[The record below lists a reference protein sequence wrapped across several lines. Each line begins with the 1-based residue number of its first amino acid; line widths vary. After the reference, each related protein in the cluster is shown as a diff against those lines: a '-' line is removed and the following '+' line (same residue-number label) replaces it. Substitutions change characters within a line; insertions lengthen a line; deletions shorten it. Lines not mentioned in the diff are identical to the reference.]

1 MINRREK
8 LQLFNKLRGGDHATA
23 DISLLDDVQ
32 PNHPKLTRFSRDP
45 KRYADEI
52 LYTLL
57 DFCDEEEITG
67 NREFHEGTD
76 DGSSNT
82 SIESEQKL
90 LDGSS
95 NTPIE
100 EEQKLLD
107 GSSNTSTEEE
117 QNLSGGSSNT
127 SAEKEKKPSDASSNT
142 STEEE
147 SKESSADSPEE
158 SSDTPSDA
166 PSDAPEGDPS
176 PEPDV
181 HAAAGQDEDS
191 KKK

>member
-8 LQLFNKLRGGDHATA
+8 LQLFNKLRGEDHAMA

-67 NREFHEGTD
+67 NREVYEGTD
-76 DGSSNT
+76 DDSSDT
-82 SIESEQKL
+82 STES
-90 LDGSS
+90 
-95 NTPIE
+95 
-100 EEQKLLD
+100 EQKLLD

-127 SAEKEKKPSDASSNT
+127 STEEEQKLPNASSNT

-147 SKESSADSPEE
+147 VKEPSDDSPEG
-158 SSDTPSDA
+158 SSDTSSGTP
-166 PSDAPEGDPS
+166 PDAPEGDPS
-176 PEPDV
+176 PEPDA
-181 HAAAGQDEDS
+181 HDAAGQDEDS

>member
-1 MINRREK
+1 M
-8 LQLFNKLRGGDHATA
+8 A

-67 NREFHEGTD
+67 NRKFHEGTD
-76 DGSSNT
+76 DDSSDT
-82 SIESEQKL
+82 STESEQKL
-90 LDGSS
+90 L
-95 NTPIE
+95 E
-100 EEQKLLD
+100 
-107 GSSNTSTEEE
+107 GSSNTSTGEE

-147 SKESSADSPEE
+147 SKESSGDSPEE
-158 SSDTPSDA
+158 PSDTASDA
-166 PSDAPEGDPS
+166 PSDTPEGDPS
-176 PEPDV
+176 PGPDA
-181 HAAAGQDEDS
+181 HDIAGQDEDS

>member
-8 LQLFNKLRGGDHATA
+8 LQLFNKLRGEDHAMA

-67 NREFHEGTD
+67 NREVYEGTD
-76 DGSSNT
+76 DDSS
-82 SIESEQKL
+82 
-90 LDGSS
+90 D
-95 NTPIE
+95 
-100 EEQKLLD
+100 
-107 GSSNTSTEEE
+107 TSTEEE

-127 SAEKEKKPSDASSNT
+127 SAEKEKEPSDDSSNT
-142 STEEE
+142 SAEEE
-147 SKESSADSPEE
+147 SKESSGDSPEE
-158 SSDTPSDA
+158 PSDTPSDA
-166 PSDAPEGDPS
+166 PSDTSEGDPS
-176 PEPDV
+176 PGPDA
-181 HAAAGQDEDS
+181 HDTAGQDEDS

>member
-8 LQLFNKLRGGDHATA
+8 LQLFSKLRGEDHAMA

-76 DGSSNT
+76 DGSSDT
-82 SIESEQKL
+82 STES
-90 LDGSS
+90 
-95 NTPIE
+95 
-100 EEQKLLD
+100 EQKLLD
-107 GSSNTSTEEE
+107 GSSNTSTEKE

-127 SAEKEKKPSDASSNT
+127 STEEEQKLPDALSNT
-142 STEEE
+142 STEEK
-147 SKESSADSPEE
+147 SKESSGDSPEE
-158 SSDTPSDA
+158 PSDTPSDV
-166 PSDAPEGDPS
+166 PSDTPEGDPS
-176 PEPDV
+176 PGSDA
-181 HAAAGQDEDS
+181 HDTAGQDEDS

>member
-1 MINRREK
+1 M
-8 LQLFNKLRGGDHATA
+8 A

-82 SIESEQKL
+82 S
-90 LDGSS
+90 
-95 NTPIE
+95 
-100 EEQKLLD
+100 
-107 GSSNTSTEEE
+107 
-117 QNLSGGSSNT
+117 
-127 SAEKEKKPSDASSNT
+127 
-142 STEEE
+142 TEEE
-147 SKESSADSPEE
+147 SKEPSGDSPEE
-158 SSDTPSDA
+158 PSDTASDA
-166 PSDAPEGDPS
+166 PSDTSEGDPS
-176 PEPDV
+176 PGPDA
-181 HAAAGQDEDS
+181 HDTAGQDEDS

>member
-8 LQLFNKLRGGDHATA
+8 LQLFNKLRGEDHAMA

-67 NREFHEGTD
+67 NREVYEGTD
-76 DGSSNT
+76 DDSSDT
-82 SIESEQKL
+82 STEEEQKL

-95 NTPIE
+95 NTQIE
-100 EEQKLLD
+100 EEQKLLKD
-107 GSSNTSTEEE
+107 SSNTQIEEEQKLLKDSSNTSTEEE
-117 QNLSGGSSNT
+117 QNLSGG
-127 SAEKEKKPSDASSNT
+127 
-142 STEEE
+142 
-147 SKESSADSPEE
+147 
-158 SSDTPSDA
+158 
-166 PSDAPEGDPS
+166 
-176 PEPDV
+176 
-181 HAAAGQDEDS
+181 
-191 KKK
+191 

>member
-1 MINRREK
+1 MISRRDK
-8 LQLFNKLRGGDHATA
+8 LQLFSKLRGGDHAIA

-67 NREFHEGTD
+67 NREVYEGTD
-76 DGSSNT
+76 DDSSDT
-82 SIESEQKL
+82 STESEQKL
-90 LDGSS
+90 L
-95 NTPIE
+95 E
-100 EEQKLLD
+100 

-147 SKESSADSPEE
+147 SKESSGDSPEE
-158 SSDTPSDA
+158 PSDTPSDA
-166 PSDAPEGDPS
+166 PSNTPEGDSS
-176 PEPDV
+176 PEPDT
-181 HAAAGQDEDS
+181 HDTAGQDEDS

>member
-8 LQLFNKLRGGDHATA
+8 LQLFNKLRGGDHAMA

-57 DFCDEEEITG
+57 DFCDEEEITD
-67 NREFHEGTD
+67 NRECFESTND
-76 DGSSNT
+76 SSSNT
-82 SIESEQKL
+82 S
-90 LDGSS
+90 
-95 NTPIE
+95 TE
-100 EEQKLLD
+100 EEQKPSD
-107 GSSNTSTEEE
+107 TSSNTSTEEE

-127 SAEKEKKPSDASSNT
+127 S
-142 STEEE
+142 TEEE
-147 SKESSADSPEE
+147 VKEPSDDSPEGSSDT
-158 SSDTPSDA
+158 SSDTP
-166 PSDAPEGDPS
+166 PDAPEGDPS
-176 PEPDV
+176 PGPDA
-181 HAAAGQDEDS
+181 HDAAGQDEDS

>member
-1 MINRREK
+1 M
-8 LQLFNKLRGGDHATA
+8 A

-67 NREFHEGTD
+67 NRKFHEGTD
-76 DGSSNT
+76 DDSSDT
-82 SIESEQKL
+82 STESEQKL
-90 LDGSS
+90 L
-95 NTPIE
+95 E
-100 EEQKLLD
+100 
-107 GSSNTSTEEE
+107 GSSNTSTEKE
-117 QNLSGGSSNT
+117 Q
-127 SAEKEKKPSDASSNT
+127 KPSDASSNT

-147 SKESSADSPEE
+147 SKESSGDSPEE
-158 SSDTPSDA
+158 PSDTASDA
-166 PSDAPEGDPS
+166 PSDTPEGDPS
-176 PEPDV
+176 PGPDA
-181 HAAAGQDEDS
+181 HDTAGQDEDS

>member
-1 MINRREK
+1 M
-8 LQLFNKLRGGDHATA
+8 A

-67 NREFHEGTD
+67 NRKFHEGTD
-76 DGSSNT
+76 DDSSDT
-82 SIESEQKL
+82 STESEQKL

-117 QNLSGGSSNT
+117 QKL
-127 SAEKEKKPSDASSNT
+127 PDASSNT

-147 SKESSADSPEE
+147 SKESSGDSPEGP
-158 SSDTPSDA
+158 SDTASDTPSDT
-166 PSDAPEGDPS
+166 PEGDPS
-176 PEPDV
+176 PGPDA
-181 HAAAGQDEDS
+181 HDTAGQDEDS

>member
-8 LQLFNKLRGGDHATA
+8 LQLFNKLRGEDHAMA

-67 NREFHEGTD
+67 NREVYEGTD
-76 DGSSNT
+76 DDSSDT
-82 SIESEQKL
+82 STES
-90 LDGSS
+90 
-95 NTPIE
+95 
-100 EEQKLLD
+100 EQKLLD

-127 SAEKEKKPSDASSNT
+127 S
-142 STEEE
+142 TEEE
-147 SKESSADSPEE
+147 VKEPSDDSPEGSSDT
-158 SSDTPSDA
+158 SSDTP
-166 PSDAPEGDPS
+166 PDAPEGDPS
-176 PEPDV
+176 PEPDA
-181 HAAAGQDEDS
+181 HDAAGQDEDS

>member
-67 NREFHEGTD
+67 NREVHEGTD

-82 SIESEQKL
+82 S
-90 LDGSS
+90 
-95 NTPIE
+95 TE

-107 GSSNTSTEEE
+107 GSSNTSIEEE
-117 QNLSGGSSNT
+117 QNLSGDSSNT

-147 SKESSADSPEE
+147 AKEPSDDSPEGSSDT
-158 SSDTPSDA
+158 SSDTPPDS
-166 PSDAPEGDPS
+166 SEGDPS
-176 PEPDV
+176 PGPDA

>member
-8 LQLFNKLRGGDHATA
+8 LQLFNKLRGGDHAMA

-67 NREFHEGTD
+67 NRKFHEGTD
-76 DGSSNT
+76 DDSSDTSTESEQKLLDGSSNT
-82 SIESEQKL
+82 PIEEEQKL

-117 QNLSGGSSNT
+117 QKL
-127 SAEKEKKPSDASSNT
+127 PDASSNT

-147 SKESSADSPEE
+147 SKESSGDSPEGP
-158 SSDTPSDA
+158 SDTASDTPSDT
-166 PSDAPEGDPS
+166 PEGDPS
-176 PEPDV
+176 PGPDA
-181 HAAAGQDEDS
+181 HDTAGQDEDS

>member
-1 MINRREK
+1 M
-8 LQLFNKLRGGDHATA
+8 A

-67 NREFHEGTD
+67 NRKFHEGTD
-76 DGSSNT
+76 DDSSDT
-82 SIESEQKL
+82 STES
-90 LDGSS
+90 
-95 NTPIE
+95 
-100 EEQKLLD
+100 EQKLLD

-117 QNLSGGSSNT
+117 QKL
-127 SAEKEKKPSDASSNT
+127 PDASSNT

-147 SKESSADSPEE
+147 SKESSGDSPEGP
-158 SSDTPSDA
+158 SDTASDTPSDT
-166 PSDAPEGDPS
+166 PEGDPS
-176 PEPDV
+176 PGPDA
-181 HAAAGQDEDS
+181 HDTAGQDEDS

>member
-8 LQLFNKLRGGDHATA
+8 LQLFNKLRGGDHAMA

-67 NREFHEGTD
+67 NRKFHEGTD
-76 DGSSNT
+76 DDSSDT
-82 SIESEQKL
+82 STESEQKL
-90 LDGSS
+90 L
-95 NTPIE
+95 E
-100 EEQKLLD
+100 

-147 SKESSADSPEE
+147 SKESSGDSPEE
-158 SSDTPSDA
+158 PSDTASDA
-166 PSDAPEGDPS
+166 PSDTPEGDPS
-176 PEPDV
+176 PGPDA
-181 HAAAGQDEDS
+181 HDTAGQDEDS